1 MWRYIRK
8 FGLEYCDLPTMLWNV
23 SVLLKVLTV
32 NIYGK
37 NRKAIPLIFYII
49 VTVGLLTYFYVYQVC
64 MVWFVCVRTK
74 ETGDMVAAMVVIS
87 LGVSSLIGIVKLLYM
102 YLYIDKF
109 RALTDSF
116 LEFDARIA
124 PGSRVSRNVLRYM
137 RNVKMRA
144 LIYWGIL
151 MGNGSLYIFS
161 PLARPGRHLNEDL
174 LIIYGLEPMFESPN
188 YEIAWAMMAG
198 SVYTICYISANVTCY
213 LVVIIGYAE
222 SQILTLGDEV
232 MHIWTDAK
240 EHYESIAKTDDN
252 DNDHSNFE
260 RKSKIMNDHV
270 FNTLKDIVRRH
281 ATIKTLLNQIEDVCR
296 GLFAVGF
303 SLLILGVISELLG
316 GLENT
321 LLQLP
326 YAFMQVGIDCFIGQR
341 VMDAGDV
348 FEKAVY
354 SCRWENFDKRNM
366 KLILIMLQA
375 SQRTPSISAGGMT
388 TMNFVLLMG
397 TIRGT
402 YSAYTAL
409 RSSMA

>member
-1 MWRYIRK
+1 
-8 FGLEYCDLPTMLWNV
+8 MLWNV
-23 SVLLKVLTV
+23 SVFLKVLTV

-37 NRKAIPLIFYII
+37 NRKEIPFIFYIVVI
-49 VTVGLLTYFYVYQVC
+49 VALMTYFYVYLVS
-64 MVWFVCVRTK
+64 MIWFVVVRTP
-74 ETGDMVAAMVVIS
+74 ETGDLVAAMVIIS
-87 LGVSSLIGIVKLLYM
+87 LGVSSEIGILKLLYM
-102 YLYIDKF
+102 YFYINKF

-124 PGSRVSRNVLRYM
+124 PGSRVSRNLLRYM

-144 LIYWGIL
+144 LIYWGVL
-151 MGNGSLYIFS
+151 MGNGSLYIWS

-198 SVYTICYISANVTCY
+198 SVYAICYISANVTCY

-222 SQILTLGDEV
+222 SQILALSDEV
-232 MHIWTDAK
+232 MHIWTDAE
-240 EHYESIAKTDDN
+240 EHYKTIAKTDDVD
-252 DNDHSNFE
+252 DNYRSKYD
-260 RKSKIMNDHV
+260 RKSKIMNEHV
-270 FNTLKDIVRRH
+270 CATLKDIMKRH

-296 GLFAVGF
+296 GLLAVGF
-303 SLLILGVISELLG
+303 FFLILGIISELLG

-326 YAFMQVGIDCFIGQR
+326 FAFMQVGIDCFIGQR
-341 VMDAGDV
+341 VMDAGDT

-354 SCRWENFDKRNM
+354 SCQWENFDKKNM
-366 KLILIMLQA
+366 KLILVMLQA
-375 SQRTPSISAGGMT
+375 SQKTPSISAGGMT
-388 TMNFVLLMG
+388 KMNFVCLMG

-409 RSSMA
+409 RSSMK

>member
-1 MWRYIRK
+1 MHQMVMILVVTCCLAVDEMWRYIRK

-137 RNVKMRA
+137 RNVKTRA

-174 LIIYGLEPMFESPN
+174 LIIYGSRAVAVLLLCATSF
-188 YEIAWAMMAG
+188 
-198 SVYTICYISANVTCY
+198 
-213 LVVIIGYAE
+213 
-222 SQILTLGDEV
+222 
-232 MHIWTDAK
+232 
-240 EHYESIAKTDDN
+240 
-252 DNDHSNFE
+252 
-260 RKSKIMNDHV
+260 
-270 FNTLKDIVRRH
+270 KDIVRRH